1 MLVILTDN
9 YILTPKQVCQSCV
22 LADSSGE
29 PRWRSGKLC
38 CGHAIAP
45 AVFLGCQNGF
55 CQFTKVTNQQ
65 PELYKCAMGFCIAK
79 ID

>member
-9 YILTPKQVCQSCV
+9 HILTPKQVCQSCV
-22 LADSSGE
+22 LSDNSGE
-29 PRWRSGKLC
+29 PRWRSGKLS

-45 AVFLGCQNGF
+45 ALT
-55 CQFTKVTNQQ
+55 CQFAKLTNQQ
-65 PELYKCAMGFCIAK
+65 PELYQCAMGFCLAK